1 MGFQK
6 KNKSKLD
13 KLQLKQPMLL
23 DKHRMHI
30 LNTELMPV
38 TQLLSMELMPVTQLP
53 IMDQMLQTTQT
64 MLQEDL
70 LITKILKQLLISTTL
85 LSSGLLLLKFH
96 SVLELCGGP
105 EERCSDLKEQLLDNR
120 LATTISC
127 SISMRSIKTTC

>member
-13 KLQLKQPMLL
+13 RLQVEQPILL

-30 LNTELMPV
+30 L
-38 TQLLSMELMPVTQLP
+38 SMELTPEIKLL
-53 IMDQMLQTTQT
+53 IMDQMLQITQA

-70 LITKILKQLLISTTL
+70 LITKILKQPLISTTL

-105 EERCSDLKEQLLDNR
+105 EERCSDLKEQLPDNK
-120 LATTISC
+120 LAITSSC
-127 SISMRSIKTTC
+127 SISMRSINST